1 MRKLLTSL
9 VFVFTER
16 KDKVDFEVAKLKD
29 NFSVKMVF
37 FSFLGIFRY
46 QYL

>member
-37 FSFLGIFRY
+37 FFIFRHF
-46 QYL
+46 